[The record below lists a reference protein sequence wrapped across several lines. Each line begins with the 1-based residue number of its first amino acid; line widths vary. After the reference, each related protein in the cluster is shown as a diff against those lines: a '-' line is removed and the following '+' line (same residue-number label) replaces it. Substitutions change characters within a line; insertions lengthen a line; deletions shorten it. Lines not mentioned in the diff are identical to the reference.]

1 LLIASDLA
9 ICKAKVEKKSG
20 TRRIFCFKQAS
31 TLFKDHTSGS
41 KLFANL
47 PRAQSDRIS
56 VAFWIYNRTSA
67 ALAFLKPSLITK
79 CLSYVVSFPEQ
90 RMSTID
96 LFQQIQ
102 AQEIAVGTCTPWQVF
117 DARGNLLMDEGI
129 VIESED
135 LRTYLLEE
143 GYRLT
148 DAARAANKTKASSTT
163 LRAQRPAPKSAIVE
177 QKEEQSQ
184 EFDNVRWHI
193 GETMYLQ
200 VADNASVRYTV
211 KLIGFIK
218 GKSILVTAPTE
229 DGKGALIRD
238 GQQFIVRAFPG
249 KNAYAFTASA
259 IKSLFS
265 PHPYLHISYP
275 KQVNCTT
282 IRQGSRAQVNIIA
295 SVTLDYPARIGAAI
309 LSDLSIGGTSGVMK
323 VPLGKAGDVGV
334 IKFKVIAAD
343 NEEYLSLSIVLRSV
357 AATENQDEFRHGFE
371 FVDLTTQS
379 KLILSA
385 FVHQTLAEMA

>member
-1 LLIASDLA
+1 
-9 ICKAKVEKKSG
+9 
-20 TRRIFCFKQAS
+20 
-31 TLFKDHTSGS
+31 
-41 KLFANL
+41 
-47 PRAQSDRIS
+47 
-56 VAFWIYNRTSA
+56 
-67 ALAFLKPSLITK
+67 
-79 CLSYVVSFPEQ
+79 
-90 RMSTID
+90 MSTID

-102 AQEIAVGTCTPWQVF
+102 ADEIAVGSSTAWKVF
-117 DARGNLLMDEGI
+117 DAWGNLLMDEGI

-135 LRTYLLEE
+135 LRTYLLDE

-148 DAARAANKTKASSTT
+148 DEAQAADNAKPSTST
-163 LRAQRPAPKSAIVE
+163 LRHQRPAAKSSTE
-177 QKEEQSQ
+177 QKEEQNQ

-218 GKSILVTAPTE
+218 GKSILVTAPTD

-238 GQQFIVRAFPG
+238 GQRFIVRAFPG

-259 IKSLFS
+259 IKSLFT

-275 KQVNCTT
+275 KSVTCTT

-295 SVTLDYPARIGAAI
+295 SVALEYPERVGAAV

-323 VPLGKAGDVGV
+323 APLGKAGDVGV
-334 IKFKVIAAD
+334 IKFKVLAAD
-343 NEEYLSLSIVLRSV
+343 NEEYLSLAIVLRSV